1 MINDK
6 MINNNNDD
14 ILNEFLKNS
23 PYTDEEKSELT
34 LSIYGLKSKLN
45 KIEVKN

>member
-6 MINNNNDD
+6 MINND

-23 PYTDEEKSELT
+23 PYTDEEKTELT
-34 LSIYGLKSKLN
+34 LSIYGLKTKLN
-45 KIEVKN
+45 EIEVKI

>member
-6 MINNNNDD
+6 MINND
-14 ILNEFLKNS
+14 ILNEFLNNS
-23 PYTDEEKSELT
+23 PYTDEEKTELT
-34 LSIYGLKSKLN
+34 LSIYGLE